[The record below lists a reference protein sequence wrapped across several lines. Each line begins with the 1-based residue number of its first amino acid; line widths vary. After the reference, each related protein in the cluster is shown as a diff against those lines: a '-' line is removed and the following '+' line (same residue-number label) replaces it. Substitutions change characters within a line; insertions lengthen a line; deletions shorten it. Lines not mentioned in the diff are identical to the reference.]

1 MKTIFIQQRD
11 SAVFMPTTGMNVNC
25 SAPLRA
31 AHVDRR
37 PTVMHFTYSTGGG
50 GAEAMLINLVENLDP
65 NRFRSVVVAVNARP
79 WPQAAQRLHR
89 AGACLHDLEGT
100 SFLNRETLTKLRT
113 ILHIEKPAIVQTWMH
128 HADLIGGWSARI
140 AGVPKVL
147 WSVHC
152 REIHRNPD
160 DSDRKMSM
168 FRRALSLSSRFIP
181 TRIASCSAA
190 AIEDHAA
197 MGYPRRKMKWIPN
210 GIDAERFIPSASA
223 RAATRAEL
231 DLPGD
236 APVIGYVGRFHE
248 MKDLPTFFRA
258 AAALQQRVP
267 SAHFVLCGGLEMEL
281 NTEER
286 EAFMQVPYRDQVRFI
301 PFRSDPWLMYPA
313 FDVFSLT
320 SRTEACPMTIMEAMS
335 CGVPCVTTDVGD
347 CASLLDGAG
356 ATVPAGDA
364 AALAH
369 AWEQV
374 LKIDP
379 ATRDQVSTLSRNR
392 VLEKFTIKEA
402 ARQYADTYSQMLGVQ
417 A

>member
-1 MKTIFIQQRD
+1 MKTIVIQQRD
-11 SAVFMPTTGMNVNC
+11 AAAFMPTSGMNVDC
-25 SAPLRA
+25 RAPLRA
-31 AHVDRR
+31 AQVDRR
-37 PTVMHFTYSTGGG
+37 PTVLHFTYSTGGG
-50 GAEAMLINLVENLDP
+50 GAEAMLVNLVENLDP

-89 AGACLHDLEGT
+89 VGACLHDLEGT
-100 SFLNRETLTKLRT
+100 AFLNRETLTKLRT
-113 ILHIEKPAIVQTWMH
+113 ILHIEKPAIMQTWMH
-128 HADLIGGWSARI
+128 HADLVGGWSARI

-197 MGYPRRKMKWIPN
+197 MGYPRRKMTWIPN

-223 RAATRAEL
+223 RAATRGEL
-231 DLPGD
+231 ELPED
-236 APVIGYVGRFHE
+236 VPVVGYVGRFHE

-281 NTEER
+281 STEER
-286 EAFMQVPYRDQVRFI
+286 EAFMQMPHRDQVRFI
-301 PFRSDPWLMYPA
+301 PFRADPWLMYPA

-335 CGVPCVTTDVGD
+335 CGVPCITTDVGD
-347 CASLLDGAG
+347 CARLLEDVG

-379 ATRDQVSTLSRNR
+379 STRDQVSTLSRSR

>member
-1 MKTIFIQQRD
+1 MKTIVIQQRD
-11 SAVFMPTTGMNVNC
+11 SAVFMPTAGLNEN
-25 SAPLRA
+25 SRAPLRA

-37 PTVMHFTYSTGGG
+37 PTVLHFTYSTGGG
-50 GAEAMLINLVENLDP
+50 GAEAMLVNLVENLDP

-100 SFLNRETLTKLRT
+100 AFLNRETLIKLRT

-128 HADLIGGWSARI
+128 HADLVGGWSARV

-168 FRRALSLSSRFIP
+168 FRRALALSSRFIP

-190 AIEDHAA
+190 ALEDHAA
-197 MGYPRRKMKWIPN
+197 LGYPRRKMKWIPN
-210 GIDAERFIPSASA
+210 GIDAERFIPSTSA
-223 RAATRAEL
+223 RAATRADLEL
-231 DLPGD
+231 PEGV
-236 APVIGYVGRFHE
+236 PVVGYVGRFHE
-248 MKDLPTFFRA
+248 MKDMPTFFRA

-267 SAHFVLCGGLEMEL
+267 TAHFVLCGGLEMEL
-281 NTEER
+281 SSVER
-286 EAFMQVPYRDQVRFI
+286 AAFEQMPNRGQVRFL
-301 PFRSDPWLMYPA
+301 PFRTDPWLMYPA

-320 SRTEACPMTIMEAMS
+320 SRTEACPMTIIEAMS

-347 CASLLDGAG
+347 CARLVEGAG

-364 AALAH
+364 AAMAH

-374 LKIDP
+374 LKIDSS
-379 ATRDQVSTLSRNR
+379 TRDQVSQLSRNR
-392 VLEKFTIKEA
+392 VLQNFTIKQA
-402 ARQYADTYSQMLGVQ
+402 ADQYAETYAQMLEVKS
-417 A
+417 